1 MTYLNNKEHSMKFR
15 LSEKLKYMFLGGVL
29 TLIGF
34 MLGNMN
40 SETTAQSGYETID
53 KLTVRELIVRKDIR
67 VMGNDMDPRV
77 HISWNREGGRVVTYG
92 PKGMGAASLLVAEG
106 NGVLTT
112 QGSKEKT
119 GASLMV
125 NEGGGVLSLFA
136 PDGKARI
143 VLGISDGDGVA
154 YLVDKFGDAR
164 VLKP

>member
-1 MTYLNNKEHSMKFR
+1 MKFR
-15 LSEKLKYMFLGGVL
+15 LREKLKYMLLGGVL
-29 TLIGF
+29 TLAGF
-34 MLGNMN
+34 MFGNMN
-40 SETTAQSGYETID
+40 SDTTAQSGYETID

-77 HISWNREGGRVVTYG
+77 HISWDRNGGRVVTYG
-92 PKGMGAASLLVAEG
+92 PKAMGAASLLVAEG
-106 NGVLTT
+106 NGVLTV

-136 PDGKARI
+136 PDGNARI
-143 VLGISDGDGVA
+143 VLGIDEGGGVA
-154 YLVDKFGDAR
+154 YLVNNFDEAR

>member
-1 MTYLNNKEHSMKFR
+1 MKFR
-15 LSEKLKYMFLGGVL
+15 LREKLKYMFLGGLL
-29 TLIGF
+29 TLTGF
-34 MLGNMN
+34 MFGSMN
-40 SETTAQSGYETID
+40 SDTTAQFGYETID
-53 KLTVRELIVRKDIR
+53 KLTVGELIVHKDIT
-67 VMGNDMDPRV
+67 VMSDDMDPRV
-77 HISWNREGGRVVTYG
+77 HISWDRNGGRVITYG

-106 NGVLTT
+106 NGVVTT

-143 VLGISDGDGVA
+143 VLGISEGDGVA
-154 YLVDKFGDAR
+154 YLVNKFGDAR

>member
-1 MTYLNNKEHSMKFR
+1 MKFR
-15 LSEKLKYMFLGGVL
+15 LREKLKYMFLGGLL
-29 TLIGF
+29 TLAGF
-34 MLGNMN
+34 MFGSMN
-40 SETTAQSGYETID
+40 SDTTAQFGYETID
-53 KLTVRELIVRKDIR
+53 KLTVGELIVRKDIR
-67 VMGNDMDPRV
+67 VMSDDMDTRV
-77 HISWNREGGRVVTYG
+77 HISWDRNGGRVITYG

-106 NGVLTT
+106 NGVVTT

-143 VLGISDGDGVA
+143 VLGISEGDGVA

>member
-1 MTYLNNKEHSMKFR
+1 MKFR
-15 LSEKLKYMFLGGVL
+15 SREKLKYMFLGGLL
-29 TLIGF
+29 TLAGF
-34 MLGNMN
+34 MFGNMN
-40 SETTAQSGYETID
+40 SDTTAQSGYETID

-67 VMGNDMDPRV
+67 VMSDDMNPRV

-92 PKGMGAASLLVAEG
+92 PKGKGAASLLVAEG
-106 NGVLTT
+106 NGVVTV

-143 VLGISDGDGVA
+143 VLGISEGDGVA
-154 YLVDKFGDAR
+154 YLVDKLGAAR

>member
-1 MTYLNNKEHSMKFR
+1 MKFR
-15 LSEKLKYMFLGGVL
+15 LREKLKYMLLGGLL
-29 TLIGF
+29 TLAGF
-34 MLGNMN
+34 MFGNMN
-40 SETTAQSGYETID
+40 SDTTAQSGYEAID

-67 VMGNDMDPRV
+67 VIGDDMDPRV
-77 HISWNREGGRVVTYG
+77 HISWDRNGGRVVTYG
-92 PKGMGAASLLVAEG
+92 PKQMGAASLLVAEG
-106 NGVLTT
+106 NGIVTT

-136 PDGKARI
+136 PDGKARV
-143 VLGISDGDGVA
+143 VLGISEGDGVA

>member
-1 MTYLNNKEHSMKFR
+1 MKFR
-15 LSEKLKYMFLGGVL
+15 SREKLKYMFLGGLL
-29 TLIGF
+29 TFAGF

-40 SETTAQSGYETID
+40 SETTAQLGYETID

-67 VMGNDMDPRV
+67 VMSDDMDPRV
-77 HISWNREGGRVVTYG
+77 HISWGRNGGRVVTYG
-92 PKGMGAASLLVAEG
+92 PNGKGAASILVAEG

-112 QGSKEKT
+112 QGSKDKT

-136 PDGKARI
+136 PDGNAKI
-143 VLGISDGDGVA
+143 VLAIAEGEGIA
-154 YLVDKFGDAR
+154 YLVNKFDEVR

>member
-1 MTYLNNKEHSMKFR
+1 MKLR
-15 LSEKLKYMFLGGVL
+15 LREKLKYTFFGGLL
-29 TLIGF
+29 TLAGF

-40 SETTAQSGYETID
+40 NNTEAQFGYETID
-53 KLTVRELIVRKDIR
+53 KLTVGELIVRKDIR
-67 VMGNDMDPRV
+67 VMGDGMDPRV
-77 HISWNREGGRVVTYG
+77 LISWDREGGRVVTYG
-92 PKGMGAASLLVAEG
+92 PKGVGAASVLVAEG
-106 NGVLTT
+106 NGVVTT

-143 VLGISDGDGVA
+143 VLGISEGDGVA
-154 YLVDKFGDAR
+154 YLVNKFDEAR

>member
-1 MTYLNNKEHSMKFR
+1 MKFR
-15 LSEKLKYMFLGGVL
+15 VREKLKYMFLGGLL
-29 TLIGF
+29 TLAGF
-34 MLGNMN
+34 MFGNMN
-40 SETTAQSGYETID
+40 SDTTAQSGSETFD

-67 VMGNDMDPRV
+67 VMSDGMDPRV
-77 HISWNREGGRVVTYG
+77 HISWDRNGGRVITYG
-92 PKGMGAASLLVAEG
+92 PKQMGAASLLVAEG

-119 GASLMV
+119 GAYLTV

-136 PDGKARI
+136 PDGNAKI

-154 YLVDKFGDAR
+154 YLVDKLGDAR

>member
-1 MTYLNNKEHSMKFR
+1 MKFK
-15 LSEKLKYMFLGGVL
+15 LHEKLKYMFLGGLL
-29 TLIGF
+29 TLAGF
-34 MLGNMN
+34 IFGNMN

-67 VMGNDMDPRV
+67 VMRDDMDPRV
-77 HISWNREGGRVVTYG
+77 HISWGRNGGRVVTYG
-92 PKGMGAASLLVAEG
+92 PKGKGAASILVAEG

-112 QGSKEKT
+112 QGSKDKT

-136 PDGKARI
+136 PDGKAKI
-143 VLGISDGDGVA
+143 VLGIAEGEGIA
-154 YLVDKFGDAR
+154 YLVNKLDEAR

>member
-1 MTYLNNKEHSMKFR
+1 MKLKAR
-15 LSEKLKYMFLGGVL
+15 EKLKYMLLGGLL
-29 TLIGF
+29 TLAGF
-34 MLGNMN
+34 MLGNMSN
-40 SETTAQSGYETID
+40 NTEAQFGYESID
-53 KLTVRELIVRKDIR
+53 KLRVGELIVRKDIT
-67 VMGNDMDPRV
+67 VMGNGTHPRV

-106 NGVLTT
+106 DGVVTV

-136 PDGKARI
+136 PDGNARI
-143 VLGISDGDGVA
+143 VLGISEGDGVA
-154 YLVDKFGDAR
+154 YLMDRFNDAR

>member
-1 MTYLNNKEHSMKFR
+1 MFR
-15 LSEKLKYMFLGGVL
+15 LREKLKYMFLGGLL
-29 TLIGF
+29 TLAGF
-34 MLGNMN
+34 MFGSMN
-40 SETTAQSGYETID
+40 SNTTAQLGYETID

-67 VMGNDMDPRV
+67 VMSDGMDPRV
-77 HISWNREGGRVVTYG
+77 HISWDRNGGRVITYG

-106 NGVLTT
+106 NGVVTT

-136 PDGKARI
+136 PDGKAKI
-143 VLGISDGDGVA
+143 VLGIAEGDGVA
-154 YLVDKFGDAR
+154 YIVDRFGDAR